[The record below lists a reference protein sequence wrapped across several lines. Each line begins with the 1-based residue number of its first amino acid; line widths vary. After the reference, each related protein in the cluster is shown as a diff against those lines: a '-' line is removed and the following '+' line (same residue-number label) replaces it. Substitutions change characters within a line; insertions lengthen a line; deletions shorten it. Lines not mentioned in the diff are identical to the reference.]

1 MSGRSKSAHPPGK
14 IRIVAGT
21 RRGHKIIVPE
31 TEKLRP
37 TGERVR
43 EAIFDALGPIN
54 GLRVLDLFAGT
65 GAMGLE
71 ALSRGA
77 AGCIF
82 VESDRVALAALR
94 QNIELLDFESTSQ
107 VLGVDYKFALHRLA
121 SEGEA
126 FDLLF
131 ADPPYRMLSEVE
143 AALQPFLSR
152 LLVENGVLV
161 VEGPKSSEAPLS
173 RPAVFD
179 RVYGDTR
186 VTMISMGSD
195 DQ

>member
-1 MSGRSKSAHPPGK
+1 MSGRGKSAHPPGK

-21 RRGHKIIVPE
+21 KRGHKIAVPE
-31 TEKLRP
+31 TENLRP

-43 EAIFDALGPIN
+43 EAIFGALGPIN

-77 AGCIF
+77 ADCVF
-82 VESDRVALAALR
+82 VESDRVALATLR
-94 QNIELLDFESTSQ
+94 QNIQLLDFESSSR
-107 VLGVDYKFALHRLA
+107 VLSIDYKVALHRLA
-121 SEGEA
+121 SEGKT

-143 AALQPFLSR
+143 ASLQPHLSR

-161 VEGPKSSEAPLS
+161 VEGPRSSEVGLS
-173 RPAVFD
+173 RVPVFD